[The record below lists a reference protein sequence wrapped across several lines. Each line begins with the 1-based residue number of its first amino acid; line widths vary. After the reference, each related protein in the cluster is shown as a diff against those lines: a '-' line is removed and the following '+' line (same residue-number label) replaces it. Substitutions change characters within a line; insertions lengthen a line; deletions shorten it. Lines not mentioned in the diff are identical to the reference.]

1 MEEKEKFYD
10 AILTTG
16 ARWLVM
22 RYEQSPEEITALGVK
37 KLSLN
42 NTSYGFLALARVY
55 QVYSGE
61 FCFGGNIFTYLY
73 LKYVKKFKFLKRPH
87 GFTVDYIDADVF
99 CKELCDTF
107 NTDVSIIEEIYKH
120 YYMENKKCKAD

>member
-10 AILTTG
+10 TILATG

-22 RYEQSPEEITALGVK
+22 RYTELSEVTALGVK
-37 KLSLN
+37 KLPLN
-42 NTSYGFLALARVY
+42 NMSYGFLALARVY
-55 QVYSGE
+55 QIYSGE

-73 LKYVKKFKFLKRPH
+73 LKYIKKFKFLKRPRK
-87 GFTVDYIDADVF
+87 FVVDYIDADIF

-107 NTDVSIIEEIYKH
+107 NTDISIIEEIYKY
-120 YYMENKKCKAD
+120 YYMENKR

>member
-10 AILTTG
+10 TILTTG

-22 RYEQSPEEITALGVK
+22 RYEQLPEEITALGVK

-73 LKYVKKFKFLKRPH
+73 LKYIKKFKFLKRPRK
-87 GFTVDYIDADVF
+87 FVVDYIDADIF

-107 NTDVSIIEEIYKH
+107 NIDTSIIGEIYEH
-120 YYMENKKCKAD
+120 YYMRGK

>member
-10 AILTTG
+10 TILTTG

-22 RYEQSPEEITALGVK
+22 RYEQLPEEITALGVK

-42 NTSYGFLALARVY
+42 NISYGFLALARVY

-73 LKYVKKFKFLKRPH
+73 LKYIKKFKFLKRPRK
-87 GFTVDYIDADVF
+87 FVVDYIDADIF
-99 CKELCDTF
+99 CKELCDVF
-107 NTDVSIIEEIYKH
+107 NTDTSIIGEIYEH
-120 YYMENKKCKAD
+120 YYMRGK

>member
-10 AILTTG
+10 TILTTG

-22 RYEQSPEEITALGVK
+22 RYTELSEITALGVK
-37 KLSLN
+37 KLPLN
-42 NTSYGFLALARVY
+42 NMSYGFLALARVY
-55 QVYSGE
+55 QIYSGE

-73 LKYVKKFKFLKRPH
+73 LKYIKKFKFLKRPRK
-87 GFTVDYIDADVF
+87 FVVDYIDADIF

-107 NTDVSIIEEIYKH
+107 NTGISVIEEIYKY
-120 YYMENKKCKAD
+120 YYMENKR